1 MRVSL
6 IIASGKKASLSV
18 KIKPGIS
25 LIGRAKSCQVRPK
38 TDSVSKRHCAII
50 CTEGD
55 VWVED
60 LGSRKGTLLNREPIS
75 HRVRLKDGDFI
86 RTGKV
91 KYRFVIKEA
100 APSWASPPPVE
111 IVEAVGAG
119 VSGSSS
125 SDLGLL
131 DNDTEAE
138 SVPSVSPEPFDEMD
152 LGALLMELDESERT
166 NRIEKIKEQDRAREA
181 QVQEQMMR
189 ETWFDEDDTPALDTD
204 DDSQNSVDDKAK
216 KQVQQGTTT
225 KAAEKGLKQIVTG
238 IVDEPEPTFVPFL
251 MRLGS
256 RSKNP
261 NVKKMTKRR
270 RQSL

>member
-25 LIGRAKSCQVRPK
+25 LIGRNKSCQVRPK

-50 CTEGD
+50 CTEND

-75 HRVRLKDGDFI
+75 GRVRLKNGDFI

-91 KYRFVIKEA
+91 KYRFVIREE
-100 APSWASPPPVE
+100 APSWAAPPPVE
-111 IVEAVGAG
+111 VAEAVGAG

-125 SDLGLL
+125 SDLGSLGG
-131 DNDTEAE
+131 DSEPE
-138 SVPSVSPEPFDEMD
+138 SLPSISPEPFDEMD
-152 LGALLMELDESERT
+152 LGTLLMELDESDRSD
-166 NRIEKIKEQDRAREA
+166 RIERIKEQDRLREA

-189 ETWFDEDDTPALDTD
+189 ETWFDEDDTPA
-204 DDSQNSVDDKAK
+204 
-216 KQVQQGTTT
+216 
-225 KAAEKGLKQIVTG
+225 QI
-238 IVDEPEPTFVPFL
+238 IL
-251 MRLGS
+251 LS
-256 RSKNP
+256 
-261 NVKKMTKRR
+261 
-270 RQSL
+270 